1 MNNQQII
8 KIYILSPTLFVLSL
22 AIASRN
28 AYAQSSTE
36 RLLYDGQ
43 GIAVWSIV
51 GGGIVTAL
59 VYAFNLL
66 LSDFRPSNKFDNN
79 SKKPEEEITPSE
91 GVLDVLINDFWIGKF
106 ITKKIATISIYLS
119 WWIFYS
125 GMFFG
130 GWCLIYGI
138 IDWKWWIISSICA
151 LLLIISARAS
161 LEVAV
166 AIIRIAEN
174 TEKNNK
180 NS

>member
-1 MNNQQII
+1 MNQQQIL
-8 KIYILSPTLFVLSL
+8 KKYILTPTLFVLSF
-22 AIASRN
+22 AITSRN
-28 AYAQSSTE
+28 AYALTPPE

-43 GIAVWSIV
+43 GVALWSLV
-51 GGGIVTAL
+51 GGGIFTAL

-66 LSDFRPSNKFDNN
+66 LSDYKPSKKFDNN
-79 SKKPEEEITPSE
+79 SQQPMVEVSPRE
-91 GVLDVLINDFWIGKF
+91 GLLDILVNDFWISKF
-106 ITKKIATISIYLS
+106 ITRQIAMISMCIC

-138 IDWKWWIISSICA
+138 IDWQWWIISSICA
-151 LLLIISARAS
+151 FLLMVSARAS

-174 TEKNNK
+174 TEKSNGT
-180 NS
+180 S

>member
-1 MNNQQII
+1 MSIQQVF
-8 KIYILSPTLFVLSL
+8 KKNILVPSLFVLSFVMT
-22 AIASRN
+22 SRN
-28 AYAQSSTE
+28 AYALTPPE

-43 GIAVWSIV
+43 GIAVWCIV
-51 GGGIVTAL
+51 GGGIFTAL

-66 LSDFRPSNKFDNN
+66 LSDFRTSEKFDNN
-79 SKKPEEEITPSE
+79 SQKSVEEVKPRE
-91 GVLDVLINDFWIGKF
+91 GVLDILINDFWITTF
-106 ITKKIATISIYLS
+106 ITRQIATMSIYLS

-138 IDWKWWIISSICA
+138 IDWQWWIMSSICA
-151 LLLIISARAS
+151 LLLIISTRAS
-161 LEVAV
+161 LEIAV

-174 TEKNNK
+174 TERSNK